1 MALEITQQIGTS
13 RGITSEGYVRI
24 ESFEFRKQN
33 GFLRVYPKLY
43 MNRHEAA
50 SASRDLFDEHSPGM
64 LDKEWEAQNF
74 EIPEVYKFH
83 LTESQVRSRE
93 FLRVETVSESVD
105 QMVPDPENPG
115 QEITQSSWTYD
126 TISVSGSEEYMAD
139 VISTAGISENSIYE
153 FAYPLLKAELK
164 GVFGSDSVI
173 DS

>member
-1 MALEITQQIGTS
+1 MALEITKQIGTS

-33 GFLRVYPKLY
+33 GFLRVYPIMY
-43 MNRHEAA
+43 MNEHEAA
-50 SASRDLFDEHSPGM
+50 SASQDLFDEHSPAM
-64 LDKEWEAQNF
+64 LTEEWEAKNY
-74 EIPEVYKFH
+74 EIPEHYVFH

-126 TISVSGSEEYMAD
+126 TITVSGSEDYNAD
-139 VISTAGISENSIYE
+139 VITTNAITGSSIYD
-153 FAYPLLKAELK
+153 FAYPLLRAELSK
-164 GVFGSDSVI
+164 VFGSDYVQNA
-173 DS
+173 